1 MKYLVFCPCGHGLD
15 RHTQEG
21 CGGDGRQDCACLR
34 SQDVALD
41 AAIEHARSHPWGP
54 SVGQPLGDAEIA

>member
-15 RHTQEG
+15 RHAAEG
-21 CGGDGRQDCACLR
+21 CGGDGRMPCPCPR

-54 SVGQPLGDAEIA
+54 AIGERLEDAEIA

>member
-1 MKYLVFCPCGHGLD
+1 
-15 RHTQEG
+15 
-21 CGGDGRQDCACLR
+21 LR